1 MTIPPAPDRGLPE
14 YGRPP
19 SAPPPLTYPPQHAPP
34 EYTPRVRARRW
45 PWITCG
51 IIIGVLLIPCA
62 LLTILGIYLF
72 SGIAGTSG
80 TISTFCDD
88 LKTQRY
94 SAAYDTFST
103 HLQSQVS
110 REQFVV
116 VNMQRDQADG
126 PVRACGNSQNSI
138 SLHNGE
144 AFIPLEI
151 TRTQTYTGT
160 IHLVHEDNRWKI
172 DAIDPALQLTP

>member
-1 MTIPPAPDRGLPE
+1 MTMPPAPDRGLPE

-19 SAPPPLTYPPQHAPP
+19 GTPAPLTYPPQHLPP
-34 EYTPRVRARRW
+34 EYAPRVRARRW

-62 LLTILGIYLF
+62 LLAFLAIFVF
-72 SGIAGTSG
+72 SGIAGTNG
-80 TISTFCDD
+80 TITPFCDD

-94 SAAYDTFST
+94 AAAYDTFST
-103 HLQSQVS
+103 QLQSQVG
-110 REQFVV
+110 REQFVA
-116 VNMQRDQADG
+116 VNAQRDQTDG
-126 PVRACGNSQNSI
+126 PIRSCGYAHNSI
-138 SLHNGE
+138 SLHNS
-144 AFIPLEI
+144 ASFIPLEI

-160 IHLVHEDNRWKI
+160 VHLVQEGGRWKI

>member
-1 MTIPPAPDRGLPE
+1 MAMPPAPDRGLPE

-19 SAPPPLTYPPQHAPP
+19 GSPTPLTYPPEHMPP
-34 EYTPRVRARRW
+34 EYAPRARARRW

-62 LLTILGIYLF
+62 LLAILGVYLF
-72 SGIAGTSG
+72 SGIAGTNG

-88 LKTQRY
+88 LKAQRY

-103 HLQSQVS
+103 QLQSQVS
-110 REQFVV
+110 REQFVA
-116 VNMQRDQADG
+116 VNTQRDQTDG
-126 PVRACGNSQNSI
+126 PVRACGNPQISI
-138 SLHNGE
+138 SLHNNN
-144 AFIPLEI
+144 AYIPLAI

-160 IHLVHEDNRWKI
+160 IHLVHEGNGWKI